1 MAVQT
6 LFYLAFT
13 GVAFGLLFLCT
24 AKNATTLSLCTNNY
38 KLVIAGSVFSV
49 VTDFLVLGI
58 PIMRVWHLRLS
69 VRRKIGVTS
78 IFMTGSM

>member
-13 GVAFGLLFLCT
+13 GFAFGLLFLCT
-24 AKNATTLSLCTNNY
+24 AQNATKLSFCTNYY
-38 KLVIAGSVFSV
+38 KPVIAGSVFSV

-58 PIMRVWHLRLS
+58 PIMRVWRSRLS
-69 VRRKIGVTS
+69 VRRKIGVIS
-78 IFMTGSM
+78 IFMTGSV